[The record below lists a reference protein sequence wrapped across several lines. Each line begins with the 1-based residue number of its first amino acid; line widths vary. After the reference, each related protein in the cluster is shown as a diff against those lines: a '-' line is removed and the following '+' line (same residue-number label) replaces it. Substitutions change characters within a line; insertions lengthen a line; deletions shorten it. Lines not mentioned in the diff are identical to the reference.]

1 MSSSP
6 KKRDES
12 PAPPEKS
19 TAILLLG
26 TVADTTWRMFIPTIG
41 LMLVGI
47 MLDKSLHMKPWCMI
61 VGLIVGTIITVLLV
75 RRQLA
80 ALQKK

>member
-26 TVADTTWRMFIPTIG
+26 TIADTTWRMFVPTIG
-41 LMLVGI
+41 LTVMGVI
-47 MLDKSLHMKPWCMI
+47 LDNSFGMKPWC
-61 VGLIVGTIITVLLV
+61 TIIGIIIGVGVSGLLV
-75 RRQLA
+75 WRQLR
-80 ALQKK
+80 QTK